1 MAWFTSLIQWF
12 DSGTPRQNYIR
23 HKSVHALVG
32 IVLCLIGHSIGHPWE
47 AATVSFL
54 LGIGKELYDAG
65 HGGAFRAGDVAWT
78 CLPGALLLLLLR

>member
-1 MAWFTSLIQWF
+1 MSLTSLLSWF

-32 IVLCLIGHSIGHPWE
+32 ITLCLIGQHIGYPWE
-47 AATVSFL
+47 AATLAFFL
-54 LGIGKELYDAG
+54 GVGKEMWDVN

-78 CLPGALLLLLLR
+78 CLPGAVLLLILR